1 MLKSTFIW
9 TIFFLLIVELTAR
22 LSAPPA
28 AKNIV
33 DSSTRIE
40 AFKKFCREKHN
51 ADVAILGSSLAL
63 AATFE
68 RGGESDCKFSV
79 DDWSKSISQTI
90 GRDVK
95 VVNLAWHAGMYSDCN
110 KTLKAYLHS
119 QKTPQIVL
127 LMTAPREFSD
137 NLTAQTGVLAG
148 YSVEPDSFSILERI
162 QAAKYLDSQALVLA
176 EIVLPGKLLNQL
188 ISNDDGTCS
197 KALNTVV
204 TYYSETFREHK
215 IAHDKIVEFCVKHLQ
230 RPETLAGAINYPGKS
245 TLDKRTVATRS
256 QTPEFSPFERDIAM
270 YRQRYNP
277 TNARSVKQA
286 EIALREL
293 QETCAAN
300 RIYLIILNMPLTGE
314 NRALIAPETYTNFIE
329 KLNSAAVAPNCLL
342 VDAGR
347 NSNFSNS
354 NFHDSVH
361 LNGSGKQ
368 KLRELIFPVLTEKL
382 TDQKSA
388 LIVRTK
394 SGTIHDTSP

>member
-1 MLKSTFIW
+1 ML
-9 TIFFLLIVELTAR
+9 LVVELIAR
-22 LSAPPA
+22 LSALPA

-40 AFKKFCREKHN
+40 AFKRFCREKHN

-95 VVNLAWHAGMYSDCN
+95 VVNLAWHAGMFSDCN

-148 YSVEPDSFSILERI
+148 YSVEPDSFTT
-162 QAAKYLDSQALVLA
+162 LDRLQNAESLYSQALVLA
-176 EIVLPGKLLNQL
+176 EIVIPGKLLNQL

-197 KALNTVV
+197 KALNTVI

-230 RPETLAGAINYPGKS
+230 RAETLAGAMNYRGKS
-245 TLDKRTVATRS
+245 TSAITVKT
-256 QTPEFSPFERDIAM
+256 QEFSPFERDIAM

-277 TNARSVKQA
+277 TNAKNVKQA
-286 EIALREL
+286 EIALTQL
-293 QETCAAN
+293 QETCKAKG
-300 RIYLIILNMPLTGE
+300 IYLILLNMPLTRE

-329 KLNSAAVAPNCLL
+329 KLNAAALAPNCLF
-342 VDAGR
+342 VDAGK

-354 NFHDSVH
+354 DFHDSVH
-361 LNGSGKQ
+361 LNRSGKE
-368 KLRELIFPVLTEKL
+368 KLRELIFPALTEKL

-388 LIVRTK
+388 LTVGTK
-394 SGTIHDTSP
+394 SGTVHDTNQ

>member
-1 MLKSTFIW
+1 LLKSTFIW
-9 TIFFLLIVELTAR
+9 TVFFLLVVELTAR

-40 AFKKFCREKHN
+40 AFKQFCREKHN

-90 GRDVK
+90 GRDVQ
-95 VVNLAWHAGMYSDCN
+95 VVNLAWHAGMFSDCN

-148 YSVEPDSFSILERI
+148 YSVEPDSFTT
-162 QAAKYLDSQALVLA
+162 LDRLQNAESLYSQALVLA

-277 TNARSVKQA
+277 TNAKNVKQA
-286 EIALREL
+286 EIALKEL
-293 QETCAAN
+293 QETCTAKG
-300 RIYLIILNMPLTGE
+300 IYLIILNMPLTRE

-329 KLNSAAVAPNCLL
+329 KLNSAASSPNCLL
-342 VDAGR
+342 VDAGK

-354 NFHDSVH
+354 DFHDSVH
-361 LNGSGKQ
+361 LNRSGKE
-368 KLRELIFPVLTEKL
+368 KLRELIFPALTEKL
-382 TDQKSA
+382 TDQKNA
-388 LIVRTK
+388 LTVGTK
-394 SGTIHDTSP
+394 SGTVHDTNQ

>member
-1 MLKSTFIW
+1 M
-9 TIFFLLIVELTAR
+9 VEIIAR

-51 ADVAILGSSLAL
+51 ADIAILGSSLAL

-68 RGGESDCKFSV
+68 RGGESDYKFAV
-79 DDWSKSISQTI
+79 DDWSKSISRTI

-95 VVNLAWHAGMYSDCN
+95 VVNLAWHAGMFSDCN

-148 YSVEPDSFSILERI
+148 YSVEPDKFTVLERI
-162 QAAKYLDSQALVLA
+162 QGAKYIDSQALVLA

-188 ISNDDGTCS
+188 ISNNDGTCG
-197 KALNTVV
+197 KALNTVI
-204 TYYSETFREHK
+204 TYYSETFMEHK

-230 RPETLAGAINYPGKS
+230 RPETLAGAINYQGKS
-245 TLDKRTVATRS
+245 KSASTIKT
-256 QTPEFSPFERDIAM
+256 QEFSPFERDIAM

-277 TNARSVKQA
+277 TNAKNVKQA
-286 EIALREL
+286 EIALEEL
-293 QETCAAN
+293 QETCAIN
-300 RIYLIILNMPLTGE
+300 GIYLIILNMPLTRE

-329 KLNSAAVAPNCLL
+329 KLNSAALAPNCLL
-342 VDAGR
+342 VDAGK

-354 NFHDSVH
+354 DFHDSVH
-361 LNGSGKQ
+361 LNRSGKE
-368 KLRELIFPVLTEKL
+368 KLRKLIFPALTEKL
-382 TDQKSA
+382 IDQKSA
-388 LIVRTK
+388 LTVGTK
-394 SGTIHDTSP
+394 SGTVHDTNQ